1 MNILFIFLQ
10 NKFGFVTELFIS
22 MANSYFNDSAIYR
35 EIYDWF
41 KVIER
46 HYRQN
51 GKSKKEARWLAY
63 DSVEQR
69 FNIKYSRA
77 RVIVKSE
84 EKNKVRLTNKEKTAI
99 YFNNMELINLINIVN
114 EDYKEH
120 R

>member
-1 MNILFIFLQ
+1 MSCN
-10 NKFGFVTELFIS
+10 
-22 MANSYFNDSAIYR
+22 YFNDSAIYR

-46 HYRQN
+46 HYLRE

-63 DSVEQR
+63 DSIEQR
-69 FNIKYSRA
+69 YNIKYSRA

-84 EKNKVRLTNKEKTAI
+84 EKNRIKLSDKEKTSI
-99 YFNNMELINLINIVN
+99 YFNNIELINLIKIVN